1 MTHWQLLA
9 ALFQSSNIYQYNHF
23 HYWKDFQSPFLISGK
38 NKIQEWSFEN
48 EEVSFSKEVHP
59 RLAKLLLNSI
69 GGLTIPGSVKE
80 IMVMLC
86 TVNPVAVYYSHAIW
100 VEWHSIL
107 PATSCFECKTIFLS
121 IGILIIKV
129 RQLWDYLIFIM
140 RIPIPVRH
148 HFEMAHRL
156 SRHTSN
162 RISKLFI
169 TGSQCGEISPVVSP
183 HKWPIMQISFLC
195 DSIIMTTGLRSSGVW
210 MLTHQSMAFESHTR
224 LFHSPNISAYCGPSQ
239 QQTSGSGILVQFY
252 HAPRFLLWR

>member
-1 MTHWQLLA
+1 MHCEPCSSLLQPCHMSGMTFNSTSHLMFWIQDNL
-9 ALFQSSNIYQYNHF
+9 IYAYI
-23 HYWKDFQSPFLISGK
+23 Y
-38 NKIQEWSFEN
+38 
-48 EEVSFSKEVHP
+48 
-59 RLAKLLLNSI
+59 
-69 GGLTIPGSVKE
+69 
-80 IMVMLC
+80 
-86 TVNPVAVYYSHAIW
+86 
-100 VEWHSIL
+100 IL
-107 PATSCFECKTIFLS
+107 YIS
-121 IGILIIKV
+121 IGILIIKI

-224 LFHSPNISAYCGPSQ
+224 LFHSPNISVYCGPSQ